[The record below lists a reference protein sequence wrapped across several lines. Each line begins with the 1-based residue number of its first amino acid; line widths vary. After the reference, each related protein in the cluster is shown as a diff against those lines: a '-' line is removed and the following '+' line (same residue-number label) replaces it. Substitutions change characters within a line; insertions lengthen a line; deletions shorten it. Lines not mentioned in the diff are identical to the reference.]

1 MIIERVMG
9 GLFVQLK
16 TKITLTASAT
26 LLALTPALL
35 ATTQQLVQADSSSAL
50 SGYSQLTP
58 GNENSYQSASAT
70 SSGGQSFTGIG
81 FSDQFLTNP
90 ITLAAVPN
98 FDFGYHKKTEG
109 KDSFPLVGGAT
120 KRYLVVDDKNGLLA
134 WNVSAQ
140 LGDNTANLSS
150 SSTIEGADVSIAL
163 GGTTSPAV
171 NPTVQKGTWSSNSIS
186 SLTSVV
192 LTDGLS
198 FSGATLT
205 GATLNS
211 TANPVVVF
219 KHVAG
224 SGTPQ
229 QAGVLNF
236 NDPNSAWFMYDK
248 TKQPVTSAKYVA
260 PITWTL
266 SVTA

>member
-1 MIIERVMG
+1 M
-9 GLFVQLK
+9 QLK

-58 GNENSYQSASAT
+58 GHENSYQSASAA

-109 KDSFPLVGGAT
+109 KDSFPLVDGAS
-120 KRYLVVDDKNGLLA
+120 KRYLIVDDKNGLLD

-140 LGDNTANLSS
+140 LGKNTANLSS
-150 SSTIEGADVSIAL
+150 SSTIEDADVSIAL

-171 NPTVQKGTWSSNSIS
+171 NPTVQKGTWSNNSINPTVADS
-186 SLTSVV
+186 
-192 LTDGLS
+192 TDGLS
-198 FSGATLT
+198 FPGAI
-205 GATLNS
+205 LNS
-211 TANPVVVF
+211 TTNPVVVF
-219 KHVAG
+219 SHSHIAS

>member
-58 GNENSYQSASAT
+58 GHENSYQSASAA

-120 KRYLVVDDKNGLLA
+120 KRYLVVDDKNGLLD

-150 SSTIEGADVSIAL
+150 SFTIENADVSIAL
-163 GGTTSPAV
+163 GGTISPAID
-171 NPTVQKGTWSSNSIS
+171 PTVQKGTWSNNSIKQLIS
-186 SLTSVV
+186 AVT
-192 LTDGLS
+192 TDGLS
-198 FSGATLT
+198 FSGATLKSKT
-205 GATLNS
+205 
-211 TANPVVVF
+211 NPVVVF
-219 KHVAG
+219 SHNPLAGSGG

>member
-1 MIIERVMG
+1 M
-9 GLFVQLK
+9 QLK

-26 LLALTPALL
+26 LLALTPSLL

-58 GNENSYQSASAT
+58 GHENSYQSASAT

-120 KRYLVVDDKNGLLA
+120 KRYLIVNDKNGLLN

-140 LGDNTANLSS
+140 LGTNLSS
-150 SSTIEGADVSIAL
+150 SSTIEDADVSIAL
-163 GGTTSPAV
+163 GGTISPV
-171 NPTVQKGTWSSNSIS
+171 VDPTVQKGTWSSNSITPTVADS
-186 SLTSVV
+186 
-192 LTDGLS
+192 TDGFS
-198 FSGATLT
+198 FHRAI
-205 GATLNS
+205 LNS
-211 TANPVVVF
+211 KTNPVVF
-219 KHVAG
+219 SHIAG
-224 SGTPQ
+224 SGAHQ

>member
-58 GNENSYQSASAT
+58 GHENSYQSASAA

-109 KDSFPLVGGAT
+109 KDSFPLVDGAS
-120 KRYLVVDDKNGLLA
+120 KRYLIVDDKNGLLN

-140 LGDNTANLSS
+140 LGTNTANLSS
-150 SSTIEGADVSIAL
+150 SSTIKDADVSIAL
-163 GGTTSPAV
+163 GGTSSPAV
-171 NPTVQKGTWSSNSIS
+171 NPTVQTGTWLNNSINPIS
-186 SLTSVV
+186 AVK
-192 LTDGLS
+192 TDGLS
-198 FSGATLT
+198 FPGAI
-205 GATLNS
+205 LN
-211 TANPVVVF
+211 TTNPVVVF
-219 KHVAG
+219 SHIAG

-236 NDPNSAWFMYDK
+236 NDPNSAWFMYEK

>member
-1 MIIERVMG
+1 M
-9 GLFVQLK
+9 QLK

-58 GNENSYQSASAT
+58 GHENSYQSASAT

-109 KDSFPLVGGAT
+109 KDSFPLVGGST
-120 KRYLVVDDKNGLLA
+120 KRYLVVDDKNGLLD

-140 LGDNTANLSS
+140 LGDNTADLSS
-150 SSTIEGADVSIAL
+150 SSTIKGADVSIAL

-171 NPTVQKGTWSSNSIS
+171 NPTVQKGTWLNNSIKPI
-186 SLTSVV
+186 SVDK
-192 LTDGLS
+192 TDGLS
-198 FSGATLT
+198 FLGATLK
-205 GATLNS
+205 NS
-211 TANPVVVF
+211 TTNPVVVF
-219 KHVAG
+219 QHAAG
-224 SGTPQ
+224 SGTKQ